1 MSETQSKPR
10 ANSGVQRPLAI
21 VILLAAGVVS
31 LPLSA
36 SFFDG
41 QDAENYVLPIAFV
54 GMAVIGALVG
64 TILPGI
70 AGSDASPGK
79 ARLVGAAVGIG
90 MVVLGT
96 LVFFL
101 LLSGFDG
108 A

>member
-1 MSETQSKPR
+1 MSETQSRPETH
-10 ANSGVQRPLAI
+10 SGIQRPLAV

-36 SFFDG
+36 LFFDG
-41 QDAENYVLPIAFV
+41 RDTENYVLPIAFV
-54 GMAVIGALVG
+54 AMAVIGALVG
-64 TILPGI
+64 TVLPGI
-70 AGSDASPGK
+70 AGSDASPSKG
-79 ARLVGAAVGIG
+79 RLVGAVVGVV